1 MAARDRTWT
10 PEVVR
15 RKIRTSMLINRLQ
28 NHVAGNL
35 EMSKTQI
42 QAAGILLRKTL
53 PDMIA
58 QTVIQRPLE
67 GMADGELLA
76 TLQSIRSYLAAQG
89 PGTGVESPPELPT
102 VN

>member
-1 MAARDRTWT
+1 
-10 PEVVR
+10 
-15 RKIRTSMLINRLQ
+15 MLINRLQ

-58 QTVIQRPLE
+58 QTVMQRPLE

-76 TLQSIRSYLAAQG
+76 TLQSIRGYLAAQG
-89 PGTGVESPPELPT
+89 TGAGVDPPSELPT

>member
-28 NHVAGNL
+28 NHVAGKL

-53 PDMIA
+53 PDMVA
-58 QTVIQRPLE
+58 QTVETRPLE
-67 GMADGELLA
+67 AMRDDELLA
-76 TLQSIRSYLAAQG
+76 TLQSIRGYLAAQG
-89 PGTGVESPPELPT
+89 AGEGSSPSAELPT